1 MKKKALCNPLDL
13 VNPLQPTTHGILLWT
28 LNFGVVSPAAIAQQ
42 SPVADKGEMTGGGNG
57 TGNTS
62 PPPPYESIA
71 NVQVRVFRNVAPF
84 WGAGMLHGA

>member
-1 MKKKALCNPLDL
+1 MDAHISVTGKSCRLCATIP
-13 VNPLQPTTHGILLWT
+13 
-28 LNFGVVSPAAIAQQ
+28 VV
-42 SPVADKGEMTGGGNG
+42 DKREMTGGGNG